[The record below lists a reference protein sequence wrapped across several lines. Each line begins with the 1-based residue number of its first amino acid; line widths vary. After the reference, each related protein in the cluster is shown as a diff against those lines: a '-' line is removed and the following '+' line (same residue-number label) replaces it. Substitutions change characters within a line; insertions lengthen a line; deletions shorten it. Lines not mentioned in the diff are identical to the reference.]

1 MKTTLLLLLAFLWS
15 LGEVHSQTEFPYVSF
30 MNETL
35 LNHTYVDLTLV
46 GDPFLN
52 PSAHTI
58 QCHTDLSTCCTGED
72 GQHRGDWYFPDGDR
86 LPFPTSSLDIAEAR
100 LAQRVEIRL
109 NNNANSTSGIYRC
122 DIPTDAV
129 HDEDD
134 TSVRDTIYVGLYATG
149 GIYIL
154 SLY

>member
-1 MKTTLLLLLAFLWS
+1 
-15 LGEVHSQTEFPYVSF
+15 

-35 LNHTYVDLTLV
+35 PNHTYVDLTLV
-46 GDPFLN
+46 GDPFRN
-52 PSAHTI
+52 PSAHTV
-58 QCHTDLSTCCTGED
+58 QCHTDLSTCCTGDD

-86 LPFPTSSLDIAEAR
+86 LPFRPTPSLDIVEVR
-100 LAQRVEIRL
+100 IAQRVEIRR

-149 GIYIL
+149 GIK
-154 SLY
+154 